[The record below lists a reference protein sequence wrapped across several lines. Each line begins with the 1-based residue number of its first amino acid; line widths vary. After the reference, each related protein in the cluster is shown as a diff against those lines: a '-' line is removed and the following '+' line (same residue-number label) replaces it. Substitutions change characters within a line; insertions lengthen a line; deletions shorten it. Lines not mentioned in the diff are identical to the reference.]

1 MKNSKILESIT
12 GSLVEGLIGAEE
24 KCFEEIKEK
33 IGALCEECYTLKQ
46 QDPTTDQTP
55 NQTIHNTFN

>member
-24 KCFEEIKEK
+24 KCFEEI
-33 IGALCEECYTLKQ
+33 
-46 QDPTTDQTP
+46 
-55 NQTIHNTFN
+55 